1 MPKVKVAR
9 KSTFVDMTA
18 MCDVAT
24 LLLTFFILTTQF
36 KGEEAIVVKTP
47 SSIAEFKVPERNL
60 ITISIDKTGKVYFSL
75 DGKFKRKIMIE
86 KVNDAYNLGLT
97 AEEID
102 KFSNLPGFA
111 VPLEELPNYVK
122 LSSQEMQKPEA
133 NPGIP
138 IDSTLDEKK
147 NQLLIWL
154 GYARVATAERN
165 MQDPKVGKPI
175 TADIA
180 IKADQNVPYKL
191 IKNIIN
197 TLQSKKINK
206 YILITD
212 LDRSDKPVED

>member
-36 KGEEAIVVKTP
+36 KGEEAITVDTP
-47 SSIAEFKVPERNL
+47 SSIAEFKVPERNI
-60 ITISIDKTGKVYFSL
+60 ITISVDKEGKVYFSL

-86 KVNDAYNLGLT
+86 KVNEAYGLGLN
-97 AEEID
+97 AEQIE

-111 VPLEELPNYVK
+111 VPLQDLPSY
-122 LSSQEMQKPEA
+122 LSLTSQEMQQAKY

-138 IDSTLDEKK
+138 IDSSMDEKK
-147 NQLLIWL
+147 NQLLIWV

-165 MQDPKVGKPI
+165 MQDPTIGKPI

-180 IKADQNVPYKL
+180 IKADQKVPYKMV
-191 IKNIIN
+191 KNIIN

-212 LDRSDKPVED
+212 LDKSDKPVED